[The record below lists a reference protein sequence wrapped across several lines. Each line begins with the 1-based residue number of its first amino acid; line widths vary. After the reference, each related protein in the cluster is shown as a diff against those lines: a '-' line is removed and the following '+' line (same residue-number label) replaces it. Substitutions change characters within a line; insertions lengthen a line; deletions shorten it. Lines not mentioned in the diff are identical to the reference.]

1 MELDSP
7 MMAKQGLNLDSKLEH
22 NETYVLQLGVD
33 IPKFQSSVNAFFQGI
48 GSKQESRKQFL

>member
-7 MMAKQGLNLDSKLEH
+7 MMTKQGLNLDSKLEH

-33 IPKFQSSVNAFFQGI
+33 IPKF
-48 GSKQESRKQFL
+48 